1 MRSRNSRR
9 YRQWCSGSQAPRSA
23 SAQATSSSVRPRGSA
38 AVLLTMAAPSA
49 RAGPAPPPAARLARP
64 RGGTTARRP
73 LSSFRPRA
81 MTSQPARAARPRLRC
96 GARGGPAPTALTAA
110 APRGRDCEGSSEG
123 RGCEGSS
130 EGRGSCF
137 VRPLGSALAL
147 FFSFSFVCFVVL
159 GFLIKRMGGFTQV
172 PASRSLCFCRALCPQ
187 PSALELIRV
196 AFLPHFPAFHGK
208 RGVTGTSGVFAS
220 FRRWWRGKLLQHFG
234 ETLKRRGVLS
244 VGAAGCREF
253 TQRPVQCCTPSLHW
267 KSLAQHLFKIIGES
281 RVEKQRVPCS
291 STLSFSP
298 LRWCL

>member
-1 MRSRNSRR
+1 MRGAAKGGAVR
-9 YRQWCSGSQAPRSA
+9 GAAKGGAPA
-23 SAQATSSSVRPRGSA
+23 SSV
-38 AVLLTMAAPSA
+38 LL
-49 RAGPAPPPAARLARP
+49 
-64 RGGTTARRP
+64 
-73 LSSFRPRA
+73 
-81 MTSQPARAARPRLRC
+81 
-96 GARGGPAPTALTAA
+96 GALLL
-110 APRGRDCEGSSEG
+110 C
-123 RGCEGSS
+123 
-130 EGRGSCF
+130 
-137 VRPLGSALAL
+137 